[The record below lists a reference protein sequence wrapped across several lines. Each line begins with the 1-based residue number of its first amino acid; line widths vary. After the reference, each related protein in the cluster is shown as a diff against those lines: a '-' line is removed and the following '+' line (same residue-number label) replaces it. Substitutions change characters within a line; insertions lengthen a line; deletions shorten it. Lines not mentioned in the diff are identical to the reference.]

1 MTFQDLQL
9 IAPLLKAVAEEGYT
23 TPSPIQQKA
32 IPPVLAGR
40 DLVGCAQTGTGK
52 TAAFAL
58 PILQRLCAQPLGLGK
73 RPIRALVLTP
83 TRELAI
89 QILESFQA
97 GLSWECI
104 LNKREAFVRA
114 FDGFELD
121 KVCAYGEDK
130 LAALQQ
136 DPGIVR
142 NRLKIHAAV
151 NNARIFREI
160 KREWGSFARY
170 LWHWTDGKVV
180 YETGRVSSGL
190 SDAVS
195 RDLKRLGMKF
205 VGTVIIYAYL
215 QAVGVINSHEDA
227 CFCKHRAP

>member
-97 GLSWECI
+97 YG
-104 LNKREAFVRA
+104 RA
-114 FDGFELD
+114 AACCSA
-121 KVCAYGEDK
+121 VCPRTRRWRRWPAGWTSSS
-130 LAALQQ
+130 
-136 DPGIVR
+136 PRRG
-142 NRLKIHAAV
+142 
-151 NNARIFREI
+151 
-160 KREWGSFARY
+160 GS
-170 LWHWTDGKVV
+170 T
-180 YETGRVSSGL
+180 
-190 SDAVS
+190 
-195 RDLKRLGMKF
+195 
-205 VGTVIIYAYL
+205 I
-215 QAVGVINSHEDA
+215 
-227 CFCKHRAP
+227 